1 MKNVIT
7 TLLAIILIGFAT
19 EATAQS
25 FKVIVN
31 EANTT
36 ETISKKELSEIFLKN
51 KTKWDDGS
59 SITPVDLKASS
70 ETRKAFSNEILGRD
84 VGAIRSYWQ
93 QAAFSGAGT
102 APVERSSEA
111 EVITFVKNNPGAV
124 GYISESTDASGA
136 KVLTI
141 N

>member
-1 MKNVIT
+1 MKNIIT
-7 TLLAIILIGFAT
+7 TLLGVFLIAFAT

-25 FKVIVN
+25 YKVIVN
-31 EANTT
+31 SANST
-36 ETISKKELSEIFLKN
+36 ESISKKNLSEIFLKN

-59 SITPVDLKASS
+59 SISPVDLKSS
-70 ETRKAFSNEILGRD
+70 SATRKAFSNDVLGRD

-93 QAAFSGAGT
+93 QAAFSGKGT
-102 APVERSSEA
+102 APVERSSDA

-124 GYISESTDASGA
+124 GYISESTDASGV

>member
-1 MKNVIT
+1 MKNLIAT
-7 TLLAIILIGFAT
+7 LGILLLAFAT

-31 EANTT
+31 KANET
-36 ETISKKELSEIFLKN
+36 ESVSKKELSRIFLKN

-59 SITPVDLKASS
+59 EITPVDLKASS
-70 ETRKAFSNEILGRD
+70 ATRKAFSNDIHGRD

-93 QAAFSGAGT
+93 QAAFSGKGT
-102 APVERSSEA
+102 APVERSSDA
-111 EVITFVKNNPGAV
+111 EIITFVTNNPGAV
-124 GYISESTDASGA
+124 GYISESTDATGV

>member
-7 TLLAIILIGFAT
+7 TLLGVILIAFAT

-31 EANTT
+31 EANAT
-36 ETISKKELSEIFLKN
+36 ETISKKELSKIFLKN

-70 ETRKAFSNEILGRD
+70 GTRKAFSNEILGRD